1 MAKSVVE
8 DRELLGCV
16 ISESGATYVVKLAP
30 TSHIVIITGPGDKA
44 ERQEWR
50 FTFREVIESDES
62 LLFRK
67 VADLLRA
74 KGKMF

>member
-1 MAKSVVE
+1 MVKSAVE

-16 ISESGATYVVKLAP
+16 IGESGDTYVVKLAP
-30 TSHIVIITGPGDKA
+30 TSRIVTVTGPGNKV

-50 FTFREVIESDES
+50 FTFQQVIESGES

-74 KGKMF
+74 KGKMS

>member
-16 ISESGATYVVKLAP
+16 IGESGDTYVVKLAP
-30 TSHIVIITGPGDKA
+30 TSRIVIITGPGI
-44 ERQEWR
+44 RQSGQEWR
-50 FTFREVIESDES
+50 FTFRQVLESAES
-62 LLFRK
+62 LLFLK

-74 KGKMF
+74 KGKMS

>member
-1 MAKSVVE
+1 MVKSVVE
-8 DRELLGCV
+8 DWELLGCV
-16 ISESGATYVVKLAP
+16 IGESGDTYVVKLAP
-30 TSHIVIITGPGDKA
+30 TSRTVIITGPGDKV

-50 FTFREVIESDES
+50 FTFGQVIESDES

-74 KGKMF
+74 KGKMA